1 MPDAPSRGRLLRL
14 HAGLAAAVVICVAA
28 FCFEVL
34 RALGG
39 NTLSWAYVVEWPVL
53 LAYAIYMWRRLV
65 RDERSGT
72 DAPRRLDPADAQQD
86 ADLAAWNRYLA
97 ELHTAEAGSKEPPPG
112 GSDAPAS

>member
-1 MPDAPSRGRLLRL
+1 MPVAPSRGRLLRL
-14 HAGLAAAVVICVAA
+14 HAGLVAAVVICVGA

-53 LAYAIYMWRRLV
+53 LGYAIYMWRRLV
-65 RDERSGT
+65 REERSGI
-72 DAPRRLDPADAQQD
+72 AEPRRHDPADAKQD

-97 ELHTAEAGSKEPPPG
+97 ELHATEASTEESPPG
-112 GSDAPAS
+112 VRDAPTA